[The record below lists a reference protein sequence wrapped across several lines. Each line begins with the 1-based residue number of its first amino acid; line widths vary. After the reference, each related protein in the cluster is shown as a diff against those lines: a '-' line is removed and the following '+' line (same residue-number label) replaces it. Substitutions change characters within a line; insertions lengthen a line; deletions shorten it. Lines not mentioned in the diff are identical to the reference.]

1 MEYELE
7 KKMTVLG
14 IDIGGSGIKGAPVDV
29 GRGMLA
35 DDRLRIA
42 TPQPSRPEAVA
53 GVVAE
58 IAQHFA
64 WRGAIGCTF
73 PAVIKHGIA
82 FSAANVDRAWI
93 GTDGERLLEEATRC
107 PVRLINDADAAGLAE
122 MRFGAGR
129 RRKGVVI
136 ILTLGT
142 GIGSAVFTDGQLVP
156 NTEFGH
162 MEVRGKDAEHRA
174 SDLVRK
180 DKELGWKKWAGRIN
194 EFLARME
201 ALFSPDLFIIGG
213 GVSKKHEKF
222 IPHLQAR
229 ADILPAELRNEAG
242 IIGAAL
248 AAGELAGREPSEHDS
263 RKNGKD

>member
-1 MEYELE
+1 M
-7 KKMTVLG
+7 
-14 IDIGGSGIKGAPVDV
+14 
-29 GRGMLA
+29 
-35 DDRLRIA
+35 
-42 TPQPSRPEAVA
+42 
-53 GVVAE
+53 AE

-82 FSAANVDRAWI
+82 FSAANVDRAW
-93 GTDGERLLEEATRC
+93 
-107 PVRLINDADAAGLAE
+107 
-122 MRFGAGR
+122 
-129 RRKGVVI
+129 
-136 ILTLGT
+136 
-142 GIGSAVFTDGQLVP
+142 IGSAVFTDGQLVP

>member
-1 MEYELE
+1 
-7 KKMTVLG
+7 
-14 IDIGGSGIKGAPVDV
+14 
-29 GRGMLA
+29 
-35 DDRLRIA
+35 
-42 TPQPSRPEAVA
+42 
-53 GVVAE
+53 
-58 IAQHFA
+58 
-64 WRGAIGCTF
+64 
-73 PAVIKHGIA
+73 
-82 FSAANVDRAWI
+82 
-93 GTDGERLLEEATRC
+93 LEEATRC

-136 ILTLGT
+136 LLTLGT

-162 MEVRGKDAEHRA
+162 MEVRGKDAEHRS

-213 GVSKKHEKF
+213 GVSKKYEKF
-222 IPHLQAR
+222 FPHLQAR

-248 AAGELAGREPSEHDS
+248 AAGELAGQEPSEPDS
-263 RKNGKD
+263 RKNGKG

>member
-1 MEYELE
+1 M
-7 KKMTVLG
+7 KVLG
-14 IDIGGSGIKGAPVDV
+14 IDIGGSGMKGAPVDTA
-29 GRGMLA
+29 RGSLA
-35 DDRLRIA
+35 GERIRIP
-42 TPQPSRPEAVA
+42 TPQPAKPGAVA
-53 GVVAE
+53 AVVTE
-58 IAQHFA
+58 IVRHFE

-73 PAVIKHGIA
+73 PAVIKRGVA
-82 FSAANVDRAWI
+82 YSAAHVDGSWI
-93 GTDGERLLEEATRC
+93 GTDGERLLEEATGC

-129 RRKGVVI
+129 RQKGVVVV
-136 ILTLGT
+136 LTLGT

-174 SDLVRK
+174 SDRARK
-180 DKELGWKKWAGRIN
+180 VNELSWKKWAGRIN

-222 IPHLQAR
+222 LPFLKAR
-229 ADILPAELRNEAG
+229 AVIQPAELRNEAG

-248 AAGELAGREPSEHDS
+248 AAGKLAGQTPS
-263 RKNGKD
+263 NPIAG

>member
-1 MEYELE
+1 
-7 KKMTVLG
+7 MTVLG

-35 DDRLRIA
+35 DERLRIA

-53 GVVAE
+53 RVVAE

-64 WRGAIGCTF
+64 WQGAIGCTF

-93 GTDGERLLEEATRC
+93 GTDGERLLEEATQC

-180 DKELGWKKWAGRIN
+180 DKELRWKKWAGRIN

-222 IPHLQAR
+222 FPHLQAR

-248 AAGELAGREPSEHDS
+248 AAGELAGRE
-263 RKNGKD
+263 RRV